1 MGFTPGLG
9 MAFERFWASVS
20 PRALTADGSADGYFT
35 VADISGFYVKQR
47 VFLQSSSQPAT
58 QFQIKRIDVD
68 NNRIWLGPGNQGEA
82 MTVFSPLS
90 GFLVA
95 DGAFAYAEHQGKS
108 TVPIIDQEQATY
120 ETEPIVAKRV
130 ILVDEEGKKYNENN
144 PLPVN
149 ATVSVVVP
157 PVTVDLDALT
167 PPTQANPDNALM
179 AGSEDGTKSGLKH
192 AVRVDADLD
201 LRVGISDG
209 SNKAVVDASGDLHV
223 ADEIA
228 HTWLQDISQ
237 KLESPIQV
245 DGTINADMDAFNAT
259 PDNVMT
265 VGSVDGTKTGTKY
278 GWVNNVK
285 QQIMA
290 AHDRKRDAFYLDI
303 SSKKDR
309 RLDKFEYTSP
319 TFPGVTLVRQFSW
332 TLVGTEY
339 VYENDE
345 WSVI

>member
-1 MGFTPGLG
+1 MRLT
-9 MAFERFWASVS
+9 ERKWLIVS
-20 PRALTADGSADGYFT
+20 PQLLTANGTSDGVVT
-35 VADISGFYVKQR
+35 VDDTSLFRVKQKVELVSLTQPR
-47 VFLQSSSQPAT
+47 TEQDFLE
-58 QFQIKRIDVD
+58 IKRILSNTQMVVGEGKDI
-68 NNRIWLGPGNQGEA
+68 NNKA
-82 MTVFSPLS
+82 DLS
-90 GFLVA
+90 AFLTTDIA
-95 DGAFAYAEHQGKS
+95 TIEGR
-108 TVPIIDQEQATY
+108 EQARSSIDSINIERGSY
-120 ETEPIVAKRV
+120 EEEPVLAKRV
-130 ILVDEEGKKYNENN
+130 ILVDKYGNRYDQEN
-144 PLPVN
+144 PIPVD

-167 PPTQANPDNALM
+167 PPTQTNPDNALM
-179 AGSEDGTKSGLKH
+179 AGSEDGTKAGLKH

-209 SNKAVVDASGDLHV
+209 LNKAVVDAAGDLHV

-237 KLESPIQV
+237 KLDSPIQV
-245 DGTINADMDAFNAT
+245 DGTINADMDAFNNT

-265 VGSVDGTKTGTKY
+265 VGSIDGTKTGAKY

-285 QQIMA
+285 QQILA